1 MIESIEVAKRDVL
14 GSRAM
19 IKIRKKGLIPAIL
32 YGHGQENVCLTVSLD
47 TVNSLIK
54 HGTKLVTLTGE
65 VVDTALLRSVQWS
78 NMGDRIIHVDFARV
92 SQTETVEVLLP
103 IRLHGETI
111 AGGQL
116 RFVTHEI
123 LIRCSAMKNRLLN
136 RWLEERP
143 TEKIL
148 DAWRNYAQAL
158 ARELDEASLEV
169 FRQSTL
175 GRARRVA
182 NASGGIFGLGEKISD
197 NERHVLHDLANA
209 LTKPNND

>member
-32 YGHGQENVCLTVSLD
+32 YGHGQENVCLSVSLD

-103 IRLHGETI
+103 IRLHGETA

-123 LIRCSAMKNRLLN
+123 LIRCSAMKIPEYLLCEIGSLRLGQSIHVSELTLPEGAVAVTPGAVVIVQVAAAAGEAAADGADKSAEPELI
-136 RWLEERP
+136 RK
-143 TEKIL
+143 EK
-148 DAWRNYAQAL
+148 AA
-158 ARELDEASLEV
+158 EA
-169 FRQSTL
+169 
-175 GRARRVA
+175 
-182 NASGGIFGLGEKISD
+182 AS
-197 NERHVLHDLANA
+197 
-209 LTKPNND
+209 

>member
-19 IKIRKKGLIPAIL
+19 IKIRKKGLVPAIL

-78 NMGDRIIHVDFARV
+78 NMGDRVIHVDFARV
-92 SQTETVEVLLP
+92 SQTESVEVLLP
-103 IRLHGETI
+103 VRLHGETI

-116 RFVTHEI
+116 RFMTHEI
-123 LIRCSAMKNRLLN
+123 LIRCSAMKIPEYLLCEIGSLRLGQSIHVSELTLPEGAVAITPGSVVIVQVAAAAGEAAADGADN
-136 RWLEERP
+136 SPEPELIRK
-143 TEKIL
+143 EK
-148 DAWRNYAQAL
+148 AA
-158 ARELDEASLEV
+158 EAGS
-169 FRQSTL
+169 
-175 GRARRVA
+175 
-182 NASGGIFGLGEKISD
+182 
-197 NERHVLHDLANA
+197 
-209 LTKPNND
+209 

>member
-65 VVDTALLRSVQWS
+65 VADTALLRSVQWS

-92 SQTETVEVLLP
+92 SQTEDVEVLLP

-123 LIRCSAMKNRLLN
+123 LIRCSAMKIPEYLLCEIGSLRLGQSIHVSELTLPEGAIAVTPGAVVIVQVAAAAGEAAGDGTDN
-136 RWLEERP
+136 SAEPELIRK
-143 TEKIL
+143 EK
-148 DAWRNYAQAL
+148 AA
-158 ARELDEASLEV
+158 EA
-169 FRQSTL
+169 
-175 GRARRVA
+175 
-182 NASGGIFGLGEKISD
+182 AS
-197 NERHVLHDLANA
+197 
-209 LTKPNND
+209 

>member
-47 TVNSLIK
+47 SVNSLIK

-65 VVDTALLRSVQWS
+65 VADTALLRSVQWS
-78 NMGDRIIHVDFARV
+78 TMGDRIIHVDFARV
-92 SQTETVEVLLP
+92 SQTEDVEVLLP

-123 LIRCSAMKNRLLN
+123 LIRCSAMKIPEYLLCEIGSLRLGQSIHVSELMLPEGAVAVTPGAVVIVQVAAAAGEAAGDGTDN
-136 RWLEERP
+136 SAEPELIRK
-143 TEKIL
+143 EK
-148 DAWRNYAQAL
+148 AA
-158 ARELDEASLEV
+158 EA
-169 FRQSTL
+169 
-175 GRARRVA
+175 
-182 NASGGIFGLGEKISD
+182 AS
-197 NERHVLHDLANA
+197 
-209 LTKPNND
+209 